1 MTWVSN
7 HLGWIAELTWI
18 HLVYS
23 IAALALSMAI
33 ALPLGWLANRWR
45 LGREAMLALVGAI
58 YAIPSLP
65 MFIVIPLLTGTPIRS
80 SVTMV
85 VVLSAYGVALLI
97 RTVAD
102 AYDAV
107 SGDVRRQAT
116 ALGYSPLRRVLTVD
130 LPLAGPMIL
139 AGFRV
144 VIVSTVSL
152 VTVGAVV
159 GIQSLGSLFT
169 DGFQRG
175 IVAEVLA
182 GLVMTLVLAL
192 MLDGLAVLAGRV
204 LFPWTRVDRVSGRRR
219 DSAESADDTR
229 ETKGDHLQGA
239 EVAGAR

>member
-1 MTWVSN
+1 M
-7 HLGWIAELTWI
+7 
-18 HLVYS
+18 
-23 IAALALSMAI
+23 
-33 ALPLGWLANRWR
+33 
-45 LGREAMLALVGAI
+45 
-58 YAIPSLP
+58 
-65 MFIVIPLLTGTPIRS
+65 
-80 SVTMV
+80 
-85 VVLSAYGVALLI
+85 
-97 RTVAD
+97 
-102 AYDAV
+102 
-107 SGDVRRQAT
+107 
-116 ALGYSPLRRVLTVD
+116 
-130 LPLAGPMIL
+130 
-139 AGFRV
+139 
-144 VIVSTVSL
+144 
-152 VTVGAVV
+152 V